1 MKNSII
7 AAVIVIMSANP
18 AIAQNTT
25 ARPRPAANAPAAPI
39 PVSDARPDGSTP
51 DLTES
56 RANSDAR
63 VCLEFPTKMQII
75 KCSEKYRGTHIRHT
89 GT

>member
-39 PVSDARPDGSTP
+39 PVSVPVPMAARPT
-51 DLTES
+51 
-56 RANSDAR
+56 
-63 VCLEFPTKMQII
+63 
-75 KCSEKYRGTHIRHT
+75 
-89 GT
+89 